1 MILNDSIFVIF
12 IFVLLFTLNQNML
25 YANKISQRTE
35 RNQKSQGIKYPLL
48 DKFDDDNGIS
58 SNSNLKLYNSS
69 VRDNSTNVVNLSN
82 KIALDRKKTLEDKIR
97 KVLTYGTYQDQAKM
111 ISRLGNNCKQET
123 TKDGLDLAVA
133 FLEEEGLFNDPFE
146 YDSDLVLAL
155 INIVKNCN
163 LYDKR
168 SLIQKVL
175 TEETKY
181 PNRVKTEMKAKAFSM
196 INKFYN
202 QIDENEKENYS
213 KMIEQYY
220 RYERFHQNNLRIKM
234 EVLLAAGKY
243 RPKDFN
249 KYLKREYSKEKNID
263 LKNRAIEI
271 IGLYQDKDDIDFLH
285 QIIKDEEA
293 GSSQRWVAV
302 VAFTNYAPNPVA
314 LLKVKEYA
322 KMSLPEIASR
332 AYYVLSFYDVD
343 LDFFLEASKN
353 NDEGIRLQAVQ
364 AFSRFSLEDV
374 EEVLEYKSTK
384 DSNASVRK
392 AAKRILE
399 KKKTAP

>member
-1 MILNDSIFVIF
+1 
-12 IFVLLFTLNQNML
+12 ML
-25 YANKISQRTE
+25 YANKASQRTE
-35 RNQKSQGIKYPLL
+35 RNQESQEVEYPLL
-48 DKFDDDNGIS
+48 DKFDGDNDIF
-58 SNSNLKLYNSS
+58 SNSNLKSYSPNS
-69 VRDNSTNVVNLSN
+69 RDNGTNIVNLSN
-82 KIALDRKKTLEDKIR
+82 EITLDKKKTLENEIR
-97 KVLTYGTYQDQAKM
+97 KVLVYGTYQDQAKM

-133 FLEEEGLFNDPFE
+133 FLEKEGLFDNPFE
-146 YDSDLVLAL
+146 YDSGLVLAL
-155 INIVKNCN
+155 IDIVKNCN

-168 SLIQKVL
+168 NLIQKVL
-175 TEETKY
+175 TEEIKYRKY
-181 PNRVKTEMKAKAFSM
+181 PNKVKTEMKVKAFS
-196 INKFYN
+196 IVNKFYHQMN
-202 QIDENEKENYS
+202 ENEKENYS
-213 KMIEQYY
+213 KMIDQYY
-220 RYERFHQNNLRIKM
+220 RYERFHQNNLGIKM

-271 IGLYQDKDDIDFLH
+271 IGLYQDKDDINFLH
-285 QIIKDEEA
+285 QIIEDEEA
-293 GSSQRWVAV
+293 GSFQRWVAV
-302 VAFTNYAPNPVA
+302 VAFTNYAPNPIA

-392 AAKRILE
+392 AAKKILE
-399 KKKTAP
+399 KKRASP